1 MKNTVVSP
9 MAENGAPLRLV
20 AWYFD
25 IMFSAHIKCIK
36 SHIRDTNKCA
46 FCIINTVLYRY
57 YMFRLLLFH
66 IRGPQHQDLNL
77 LNYNRLQQ

>member
-20 AWYFD
+20 KWYFEYT
-25 IMFSAHIKCIK
+25 FSLHVECIK
-36 SHIRDTNKCA
+36 LHIRDTNKCA
-46 FCIINTVLYRY
+46 FCFTKTVLYRY

-66 IRGPQHQDLNL
+66 IRGPQNQDLNL